1 MSKEMLITLPR
12 RGLKIIPPQETQQN
26 MLRARAGE
34 VVHWSD
40 NEKKRLKLMINCSI
54 LAKRYPNPQD
64 GKDFMQQVN
73 YEWRKELLEMAHE
86 ATDEIVN
93 QWQTINPNKN
103 IAVLLY
109 GSVAKGLV
117 KNPDNPDPSNIDMAV
132 IGDITSEE
140 RNLLFD
146 AIRPKRENIQNRI
159 LSNCPIINSDEQ
171 NPGNLG
177 ISVQATEK
185 LISNNFGQARGYITA
200 GVKTL
205 YDPSGT
211 WQKIEQDAL
220 AQMDQLKKLNGKKK
234 H

>member
-1 MSKEMLITLPR
+1 MLITLPR
-12 RGLKIIPPQETQQN
+12 RGLRVIPPQETQQN

-34 VVHWSD
+34 IVRWSD
-40 NEKKRLKLMINCSI
+40 NEKRRLKLMINCSI
-54 LAKRYPNPQD
+54 LEKRYPTPQA
-64 GKDFMQQVN
+64 GEDFMQQVN
-73 YEWRKELLEMAHE
+73 YEWGEELLGMANE
-86 ATDEIVN
+86 ATEEIVN
-93 QWQTINPNKN
+93 QWQKINPNKN

-117 KNPDNPDPSNIDMAV
+117 KTPDNPDPSNIDMAV
-132 IGDITSEE
+132 IGDINSAE

-146 AIRPKRENIQNRI
+146 AIRPKREEIQNRI
-159 LSNCPIINSDEQ
+159 LNNCPIVDSDEQ

-177 ISVQATEK
+177 IAIQATSK
-185 LISNNFGQARGYITA
+185 LTNNNFGQARGYITA
-200 GVKTL
+200 GAKIL
-205 YDPSGT
+205 HDSAGI